1 MGLSEIGYRRRTY
14 EEILES
20 KIARA
25 KELFGEEIN
34 TEGNTAL
41 GKYIRINAYDQY
53 AVEELAE
60 KIYYSAYPQTAVG
73 QSLDRLGWSV
83 GMTRNAAIP
92 AQYTVEVTGKVGA
105 TVEVGFLVGT
115 VTELNF
121 YNVADTII
129 GQDGTCKITVECVEA
144 GTIGNISPSTIDR
157 IVNPNAEIESIIGIG
172 IAQAGEEEESDYAFR
187 KRYEQIR
194 EGKGSCTAASIIS
207 ALANIPTVNGA
218 HIIANESATE
228 YLGDIPPKAIAVYVD
243 GGNNYHQEIA
253 DAIFDKKPIGV
264 GTFGDQTVPVSYG
277 KLTNYPIN
285 FSHAVSV
292 NVYVKL
298 TITTNTGFEAN
309 GNSDLREK
317 IQGSI
322 DSLGIGES
330 LVTTSLYSQIYSVA
344 GVSSAVVEVS
354 TDGITYNSANIDVE
368 PHECCTFAQ
377 LTINGVEV

>member
-1 MGLSEIGYRRRTY
+1 MALSETGYRRRTY

-92 AQYTVEVTGKVGA
+92 AQYTVKVSGKAGA

-121 YNVADTII
+121 YNVCDQII
-129 GQDGTCKITVECVEA
+129 GQDGTCEITVECVEA
-144 GTIGNISPSTIDR
+144 GTIGNVAPSTIDR
-157 IVNPNAEIESIIGIG
+157 IVNPNAEIEAIVGVGIE
-172 IAQAGEEEESDYAFR
+172 QAGEEEESDYAFR

-207 ALANIPTVNGA
+207 ALTNIPTVSGA

-228 YLGDIPPKAIAVYVD
+228 YSGDIPPKTIAVYVD

-264 GTFGDQTVPVSYG
+264 GTFGDQTVSVSYG
-277 KLTNYPIN
+277 KLTDYPIN
-285 FSHAVSV
+285 FSHAVGV
-292 NVYVKL
+292 KVYIKL
-298 TITTNTGFEAN
+298 TITTNTEFEAN

-317 IQGSI
+317 IQESI

-330 LVTTSLYSQIYSVA
+330 LVTTSLYSQIYSVT
-344 GVSSAVVEVS
+344 GVLSAVVEVS
-354 TDGITYNSANIDVE
+354 TDGINYNSANIDVK
-368 PHECCTFAQ
+368 PHECCSFAQ